1 MPQRRHLVAFILAA
15 LSVTAA
21 GAPAWPQDYPLRPI
35 RMIVSSP
42 AGSLVDV
49 LSRLLTQELGAQ
61 LGQSVVVDN
70 RAGAMTQIAIE
81 ALVRAPPDGYTS
93 RARVTSGSHGMR
105 NWRMG
110 AHPGHGRADLWCPV
124 LSERPGRR
132 GPRRRREPNR
142 APAPDQDKD
151 RRC

>member
-21 GAPAWPQDYPLRPI
+21 GAPAWPQDYPSRPI

-70 RAGAMTQIAIE
+70 RAGAMTQVAIE

-93 RARVTSGSHGMR
+93 PGRVTSGSHGMR
-105 NWRMG
+105 NWPRGRSPRTRTSRLMV
-110 AHPGHGRADLWCPV
+110 PGSFR
-124 LSERPGRR
+124 RPGRR